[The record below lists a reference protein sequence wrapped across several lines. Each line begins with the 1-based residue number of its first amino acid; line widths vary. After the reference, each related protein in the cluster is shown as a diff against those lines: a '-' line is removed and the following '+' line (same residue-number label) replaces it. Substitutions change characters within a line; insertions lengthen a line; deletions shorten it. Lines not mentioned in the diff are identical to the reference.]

1 MRALYLL
8 ILLFCLPAFADEDA
22 LLLARKYMQAYTA
35 MDYGELEQFY
45 HFDAVFQDPSASV
58 QGNSQN
64 IAGRTAILEFLKKAE
79 QGVAQIRFV
88 ENNHMVIGNWVILM
102 GEYHYLVSGP
112 QFGLGPQPVWI
123 VVKGITELQVDTG
136 AGQIRIHRDMLDYES
151 VPSQLQ

>member
-64 IAGRTAILEFLKKAE
+64 IAGRTAILEFLKKPNKEWPRSALWRTTTWSL
-79 QGVAQIRFV
+79 A
-88 ENNHMVIGNWVILM
+88 
-102 GEYHYLVSGP
+102 
-112 QFGLGPQPVWI
+112 
-123 VVKGITELQVDTG
+123 TG
-136 AGQIRIHRDMLDYES
+136 S
-151 VPSQLQ
+151 F